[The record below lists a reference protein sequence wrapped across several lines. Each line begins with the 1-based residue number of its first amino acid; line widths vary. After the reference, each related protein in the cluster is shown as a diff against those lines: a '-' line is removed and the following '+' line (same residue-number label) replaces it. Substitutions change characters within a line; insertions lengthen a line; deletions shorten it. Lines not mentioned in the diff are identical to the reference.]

1 LFLYHLQC
9 RSKWACCPG
18 VKLDDVNINDNSYI
32 SLTSINCFY
41 TTCKQPANFQ
51 SSSKPFKIYPACF
64 LFLLATSGIAGASG
78 DQDSINVQ
86 LQSSN
91 LVHLPAGTYILT
103 DSIILQ
109 SNTILEG
116 EPGTV
121 ITIPDNAGWP
131 AWKPLISGQSVHNVT
146 IQNIELFGND
156 QRQDNTR
163 VWYGHSGKEAP
174 KRWGQGLTMS
184 HYQVK
189 HHH

>member
-1 LFLYHLQC
+1 MFWLFFFFKQKTAYEIM
-9 RSKWACCPG
+9 P
-18 VKLDDVNINDNSYI
+18 
-32 SLTSINCFY
+32 SLVGSEMCIR
-41 TTCKQPANFQ
+41 
-51 SSSKPFKIYPACF
+51 
-64 LFLLATSGIAGASG
+64 
-78 DQDSINVQ
+78 DR
-86 LQSSN
+86 
-91 LVHLPAGTYILT
+91 
-103 DSIILQ
+103 
-109 SNTILEG
+109 
-116 EPGTV
+116 PGTV